1 MECGKKGINRNIILL
16 VASLGSFLTP
26 FMGSSI
32 NIAIPEIGAEFLS
45 DAVLLSWVPT
55 AYLLASAIM
64 IVPMGRLA
72 DIRGRTKIF
81 LTGIVIYT
89 LGSLLS
95 TMVPSTEVLIM
106 FRVLQGIGG
115 AMIFGTSVAI
125 VTSVFPPN
133 QRGRALGINVAFV
146 YSGLAIGPVVGGILT
161 EFFGWRSIFYANVVI
176 GLFIFI
182 AGLKCLKINE
192 ITEKKT
198 RFDYQGSLLYAATI
212 FFVMLGFQ
220 ELSEPQ
226 GVLLMLAGVFTGAF
240 FFMWEKRTEHPVF
253 NITLLTENRVFA
265 LSSLAAFINYSAT
278 FAIGF
283 LLSIYLQLIKGF
295 SPLNAGLI
303 LIAQPIM
310 QVILS
315 PSAGKLSDRIESGI
329 PATIGM
335 AMITAGLMLFSF
347 LSEETPVMVIIANLA
362 FLGVGYALFSSP
374 NTHAVMS
381 SVSERY
387 YGVAS
392 GMLGT
397 TRLCGMMASMG
408 ISMMIFAII
417 MQEIPLAEVPPEMI
431 TESVNLAFMVFVV
444 LCAIGTVASYIRNPK
459 KTE

>member
-1 MECGKKGINRNIILL
+1 MNSEQRTINRNIILL

-81 LTGIVIYT
+81 LAGIVIYT

-106 FRVLQGIGG
+106 FRILQGIGG

-125 VTSVFPPN
+125 VTSVFPAN
-133 QRGRALGINVAFV
+133 LRGRALGINVAFV
-146 YSGLAIGPVVGGILT
+146 YSGLAVGPVVGGILT
-161 EFFGWRSIFYANVVI
+161 EFFGWRSIFYANVII
-176 GLFIFI
+176 GIFILI

-226 GVLLMLAGVFTGAF
+226 GLLLMLAGLFTGAF
-240 FFMWEKRTEHPVF
+240 FFIWEKRTEHPVF

-283 LLSIYLQLIKGF
+283 LLSIYLQMIKGF

-303 LIAQPIM
+303 LIAQPVM

-315 PSAGKLSDRIESGI
+315 PSAGKLSDRIESRI
-329 PATIGM
+329 PATAGM
-335 AMITAGLMLFSF
+335 AMITAGLLLFSF
-347 LSEETPVMVIIANLA
+347 LSEETPVIIIIANLA
-362 FLGVGYALFSSP
+362 FLGIGYALFSSP

-417 MQEIPLAEVPPEMI
+417 MQEIPLAEVPPGMI
-431 TESVNLAFMVFVV
+431 TESVNLAFMVFVI

-459 KTE
+459 KSE

>member
-1 MECGKKGINRNIILL
+1 
-16 VASLGSFLTP
+16 
-26 FMGSSI
+26 
-32 NIAIPEIGAEFLS
+32 
-45 DAVLLSWVPT
+45 
-55 AYLLASAIM
+55 
-64 IVPMGRLA
+64 
-72 DIRGRTKIF
+72 
-81 LTGIVIYT
+81 
-89 LGSLLS
+89 
-95 TMVPSTEVLIM
+95 M
-106 FRVLQGIGG
+106 FRILQGIGG

-125 VTSVFPPN
+125 VTSVFPAN
-133 QRGRALGINVAFV
+133 LRGRALGINVAFV
-146 YSGLAIGPVVGGILT
+146 YSGLAVGPVVGGILT
-161 EFFGWRSIFYANVVI
+161 EFFGWRSIFYANVAI

-226 GVLLMLAGVFTGAF
+226 GLLLMLAGLFTGAF
-240 FFMWEKRTEHPVF
+240 FFIWEKRTEHPVF

-283 LLSIYLQLIKGF
+283 LLSIYLQMIKGF

-303 LIAQPIM
+303 LIAQPVM

-315 PSAGKLSDRIESGI
+315 PSAGKLSDRIESRI
-329 PATIGM
+329 PATAGM
-335 AMITAGLMLFSF
+335 AMITAGLLLFSF
-347 LSEETPVMVIIANLA
+347 LSEETPVIIIIANLA
-362 FLGVGYALFSSP
+362 FLGIGYALFSSP

-417 MQEIPLAEVPPEMI
+417 MQEIPLAEVPPGMI
-431 TESVNLAFMVFVV
+431 TESVNLAFMVFVI

-459 KTE
+459 KSE

>member
-1 MECGKKGINRNIILL
+1 MECGKKGVNRNIILL

-81 LTGIVIYT
+81 LAGIVIYT

-125 VTSVFPPN
+125 VTSVFPASL
-133 QRGRALGINVAFV
+133 RGRALGINVAFV
-146 YSGLAIGPVVGGILT
+146 YSGLAVGPVVGGILT

-176 GLFIFI
+176 GIFIFI

-212 FFVMLGFQ
+212 FLIMLGFQ

-226 GVLLMLAGVFTGAF
+226 GLLLMLAGVFTGAF
-240 FFMWEKRTEHPVF
+240 FFIWEKRTEHPVF

-283 LLSIYLQLIKGF
+283 LLSIYLQMIKGF

-303 LIAQPIM
+303 LIAQPVM

-315 PSAGKLSDRIESGI
+315 PSAGKLSDRIESRI
-329 PATIGM
+329 LATSGM
-335 AMITAGLMLFSF
+335 AMITAGLLLFSF
-347 LSEETPVMVIIANLA
+347 LTEETPVIIIIVNLA
-362 FLGVGYALFSSP
+362 FLGIGYALFSSP

-417 MQEIPLAEVPPEMI
+417 MQEIPLAEVPHAMI

-459 KTE
+459 KPE

>member
-1 MECGKKGINRNIILL
+1 MNSEQRTINRNIILL

-81 LTGIVIYT
+81 LAGIVIYT

-106 FRVLQGIGG
+106 FRILQGIGG

-125 VTSVFPPN
+125 VTSVFPAN
-133 QRGRALGINVAFV
+133 LRGRALGINVAFV
-146 YSGLAIGPVVGGILT
+146 YSGLAVGPVVGGILT
-161 EFFGWRSIFYANVVI
+161 EFFGWRSIFYANVAI

-226 GVLLMLAGVFTGAF
+226 GLLLMLAGLFTGAF
-240 FFMWEKRTEHPVF
+240 FFIWEKRTEHPVF

-283 LLSIYLQLIKGF
+283 LLSIYLQMIKGF

-303 LIAQPIM
+303 LIAQPVM

-315 PSAGKLSDRIESGI
+315 PSAGKLSDRIESRI
-329 PATIGM
+329 PATAGM
-335 AMITAGLMLFSF
+335 AMITAGLLLFSF
-347 LSEETPVMVIIANLA
+347 LSEETPVIIIIANLA
-362 FLGVGYALFSSP
+362 FLGIGYALFSSP

-417 MQEIPLAEVPPEMI
+417 MQEIPLAEVPPGMI
-431 TESVNLAFMVFVV
+431 TESVNLAFMVFVI

-459 KTE
+459 KSE

>member
-1 MECGKKGINRNIILL
+1 MNCEQRTINRNIILL

-81 LTGIVIYT
+81 LAGIVIYT

-95 TMVPSTEVLIM
+95 TMVPSIEVLIM

-125 VTSVFPPN
+125 VTSVFPAN
-133 QRGRALGINVAFV
+133 LRGRALGINVAFV
-146 YSGLAIGPVVGGILT
+146 YSGLAVGPVVGGILT
-161 EFFGWRSIFYANVVI
+161 EFFGWRSIFYANVAI

-182 AGLKCLKINE
+182 AGLKYLKINE

-198 RFDYQGSLLYAATI
+198 RFDYQGSLLYAVTI

-226 GVLLMLAGVFTGAF
+226 GLLLMLAGVFTGAF
-240 FFMWEKRTEHPVF
+240 FFIWEKRTEHPVF

-283 LLSIYLQLIKGF
+283 LLSIYLQMIKGF

-303 LIAQPIM
+303 LIAQPVM

-315 PSAGKLSDRIESGI
+315 PSAGKLSDRIESRI
-329 PATIGM
+329 PATAGM
-335 AMITAGLMLFSF
+335 AMITAGLLLFSF
-347 LSEETPVMVIIANLA
+347 LTDETPVIIIIANLA
-362 FLGVGYALFSSP
+362 FLGIGYALFSSP

-417 MQEIPLAEVPPEMI
+417 MQEIPLAEVPPGMI
-431 TESVNLAFMVFVV
+431 TESVNLAFMVFVI

-459 KTE
+459 KPD

>member
-1 MECGKKGINRNIILL
+1 MGDKQVGIDRRIILL
-16 VASLGSFLTP
+16 ITSLGSFLTP

-32 NIAIPEIGAEFLS
+32 NIAIPEIGSEFLS
-45 DAVLLSWVPT
+45 DAILLSWVPT
-55 AYLLASAIM
+55 AYLLASAVM

-72 DIRGRTKIF
+72 DMRGRAKIF
-81 LTGIVIYT
+81 LAGIIIYT
-89 LGSLLS
+89 IGSLLS
-95 TMVPSTEVLIM
+95 TMVPSIEALIM
-106 FRVLQGIGG
+106 FRIFQGIGG

-125 VTSVFPPN
+125 ITSVFPARK
-133 QRGRALGINVAFV
+133 RGWAIGINVAFV
-146 YSGLAIGPVVGGILT
+146 YSGLTVGPVVGGLLT
-161 EFFGWRSIFYANVVI
+161 EFFGWRSIFYANVII
-176 GLFIFI
+176 GLFIII
-182 AGLKCLKINE
+182 AGLKYLRIEE
-192 ITEKKT
+192 ITDSEAT
-198 RFDYQGSLLYAATI
+198 FDMLGSVLYAATI

-220 ELSEPQ
+220 ELSETP
-226 GVLLMLAGVFTGAF
+226 GIILITAGIISAGI
-240 FFMWEKRTEHPVF
+240 FFMWEKRTKHPVF

-283 LLSIYLQLIKGF
+283 LLSIYLQLIRGF
-295 SPLNAGLI
+295 SPLSAGLI
-303 LIAQPIM
+303 LIAQPLL

-315 PSAGKLSDRIESGI
+315 PTAGKLSDRVESRI

-335 AMITAGLMLFSF
+335 AMITAGLLLFTF
-347 LSEETPVMVIIANLA
+347 LSDETPVMIIIANLA
-362 FLGVGYALFSSP
+362 FLGIGYALFSSP
-374 NTHAVMS
+374 NTHAVMD

-408 ISMMIFAII
+408 ISMMVFAII
-417 MQEIPLAEVPPEMI
+417 MQRLPLAEVAPELI
-431 TESVNLAFMVFVV
+431 TESVNLAFMVFVI

>member
-1 MECGKKGINRNIILL
+1 
-16 VASLGSFLTP
+16 
-26 FMGSSI
+26 
-32 NIAIPEIGAEFLS
+32 
-45 DAVLLSWVPT
+45 VPT

-81 LTGIVIYT
+81 LAGIVIYT

-106 FRVLQGIGG
+106 FRILQGIGG

-125 VTSVFPPN
+125 VTSVFPAN
-133 QRGRALGINVAFV
+133 LRGRALGINVAFV
-146 YSGLAIGPVVGGILT
+146 YSGLAVGPVVGGILT
-161 EFFGWRSIFYANVVI
+161 EFFGWRSIFYANVAI

-226 GVLLMLAGVFTGAF
+226 GLLLMLAGLFTGAF
-240 FFMWEKRTEHPVF
+240 FFIWEKRTEHPVF

-283 LLSIYLQLIKGF
+283 LLSIYLQMIKGF

-303 LIAQPIM
+303 LIAQPVM

-315 PSAGKLSDRIESGI
+315 PSAGKLSDRIESRI
-329 PATIGM
+329 PATAGM
-335 AMITAGLMLFSF
+335 AMITAGLLLFSF
-347 LSEETPVMVIIANLA
+347 LSEETPVIIIIANLA
-362 FLGVGYALFSSP
+362 FLGIGYALFSSP

-417 MQEIPLAEVPPEMI
+417 MQEIPLAEVPPGMI
-431 TESVNLAFMVFVV
+431 TESVNLAFMVFVI

-459 KTE
+459 KSE